1 MSSTKLLW
9 SRYKVIW
16 DFPGNLFGSVPKNKE
31 LIGSW
36 LETRRPK
43 ATTPNA
49 RSIPEIQE
57 EVMTTL
63 LEEETPQEAE
73 QRVALG
79 FQSVEGQ
86 LAMRGATIRAHL
98 KDCGRIVGT
107 MYVGKIEKEKS
118 LGWKI
123 TNGLYVEE
131 YWVPIVRPDGGPVR
145 EPDGKRELMVHAM
158 TRMGPVNSLKVVDFV
173 SNVRLTFTLRLLCGI
188 KVQDVET
195 IMQYGSVHGYA
206 GERSMGEG
214 RYIYSLE
221 EAS

>member
-1 MSSTKLLW
+1 MSSNKLLW
-9 SRYKVIW
+9 TRYKVIW

-36 LETRRPK
+36 LEARRPK
-43 ATTPNA
+43 ATPPNA
-49 RSIPEIQE
+49 RSIPEIQD
-57 EVMTTL
+57 EVFTTL
-63 LEEETPQEAE
+63 LNEETPEE
-73 QRVALG
+73 QLEKVALG
-79 FQSVEGQ
+79 FQSVNNC
-86 LAMRGATIRAHL
+86 LVMRGATIRAHL

-131 YWVPIVRPDGGPVR
+131 YWVPICRPDGVSVS

-173 SNVRLTFTLRLLCGI
+173 SNVRMTFTLRLLCGL
-188 KVQDVET
+188 KMSDVET
-195 IMQYGSVHGYA
+195 IMEYGAVHGYA

-214 RYIYSLE
+214 RYIHSIE